1 MRVAPPILLLDEER
15 MQLERWSRG
24 RSAEHR
30 LVMRAR
36 VVLAAARGLTNQE
49 VAVEL
54 DASEDFVGKWR
65 GRFQR
70 LRLAGIEK
78 EAPRPRESVIPA
90 STVDEIVRVTL
101 HEKPRGATHWS
112 TRSLATRMDVSH
124 MTVDRVWKMHN
135 LKPHLTRSVKL
146 STDSRYVE
154 KLVDVVGLYMNPPE
168 KAVVLCVD
176 EKPQVQAL
184 ERAQTILPLRAGL
197 PEGRSYDYRRNGTID
212 LFAALNTLDGT
223 VITEFHHR
231 HRSQEFIQ
239 FLRTIDSHVEP
250 GLDIHVV
257 LDNLKVHDSAP
268 VKLWLA
274 RHPRFKFH
282 FIPTG
287 SSWLNG
293 VEQWFSQLTQKQLRR
308 GSFASVRQLIQAIR
322 EFVAAYATT
331 ARPFTWTKPAEQL
344 LRGRINGRT
353 SVTGH

>member
-1 MRVAPPILLLDEER
+1 MRVAPPILLSDDER
-15 MQLERWSRG
+15 AQLERWTRSR
-24 RSAEHR
+24 ATEHR
-30 LVMRAR
+30 LVLRAQ
-36 VVLAAARGLTNQE
+36 VVLAAARGLTNQQI
-49 VAVEL
+49 AREL
-54 DASEDFVGKWR
+54 DVSEDFVGKWR

-70 LRLAGIEK
+70 LRLAGIER
-78 EAPRPRESVIPA
+78 EAPRPKEATPA
-90 STVDEIVRVTL
+90 ATVDEIVRITL

-112 TRSLATRMDVSH
+112 TRSLAARIGVSH
-124 MTVDRVWKMHN
+124 MTVERIWKMHN

-146 STDSRYVE
+146 STDPRYVE

-184 ERAQTILPLRAGL
+184 ERAQTILPLRPGL
-197 PEGRSYDYRRNGTID
+197 PEGRSHDYRRNGTID

-231 HRSQEFIQ
+231 HRQQEFVQ
-239 FLRTIDSHVEP
+239 FLRTIDSRVNE
-250 GLDIHVV
+250 GLDVHVI
-257 LDNLKVHDSAP
+257 LDNLKVHDAES
-268 VKLWLA
+268 VKRWLA

-308 GSFASVRQLIQAIR
+308 GSFASVVELTRAIR
-322 EFVAAYATT
+322 EFVEAYATN

-344 LRGRINGRT
+344 LRGRIIGRT

>member
-1 MRVAPPILLLDEER
+1 
-15 MQLERWSRG
+15 
-24 RSAEHR
+24 
-30 LVMRAR
+30 
-36 VVLAAARGLTNQE
+36 VLAAARSLTNQE
-49 VAVEL
+49 VAKQVGV
-54 DASEDFVGKWR
+54 SEDFVGKWR
-65 GRFQR
+65 GRFHR
-70 LRLAGIEK
+70 LRLAGIAE
-78 EAPRPRESVIPA
+78 EAPRPKAAPVTDGLA
-90 STVDEIVRVTL
+90 DEIVRVTL

-112 TRSLATRMDVSH
+112 TRSLAQRLETNHTLVA
-124 MTVDRVWKMHN
+124 RVWKMHN
-135 LKPHLTRSVKL
+135 LKPHLTKSVKL
-146 STDSRYVE
+146 STDPRYVE

-184 ERAQTILPLRAGL
+184 ERAQTILPLRPGL

-239 FLRTIDSHVEP
+239 FLRTIDSRVES

-257 LDNLKVHDSAP
+257 LDNLKVHDSEP
-268 VKLWLA
+268 VKRWLA
-274 RHPRFKFH
+274 RHPRFAFH

-308 GSFASVRQLIQAIR
+308 GSFASVRELVQAIR
-322 EFVAAYATT
+322 DFVTAYATN

-344 LRGRINGRT
+344 LRGRITGRT
-353 SVTGH
+353 SATRH